1 MQPKFINHIT
11 SSPLSNTILLH
22 HNRPQAYFRRYSVAT
37 LAEIWAQDTR
47 YIQQAN
53 LADPSC
59 LQVDL
64 QCSVYLNSSTIIS
77 SPLSNT
83 ILPEGHHRPSRDLTT
98 RPPSTRKHPGHTQ
111 CLLTSHNHPFMM
123 RVRKLAEEPWTQESC
138 THPQLSTAQ
147 LVQIMEEMVTLS
159 NCVLN
164 GVNYLLVNAIWNRG
178 QIYHRHFSNNQ
189 KVTPHHHVHSRMAH
203 GPGDIPENHRGD
215 PIQTQKTTH
224 TCKCLCPDSCHPQ
237 PCTTDPQY
245 TKTIHLG
252 K

>member
-1 MQPKFINHIT
+1 M
-11 SSPLSNTILLH
+11 LSKALVSYNAHKLLH

-83 ILPEGHHRPSRDLTT
+83 ILPEGHHRPPSRDLTT

-111 CLLTSHNHPFMM
+111 CLLTLHNHPSMV
-123 RVRKLAEEPWTQESC
+123 RVRKLAEEPWTQESW
-138 THPQLSTAQ
+138 THQQLSTAQ
-147 LVQIMEEMVTLS
+147 LVQMMEEMMFLS
-159 NCVLN
+159 KFELN
-164 GVNYLLVNAIWNRG
+164 GVNYLRVQGTAMDTGMASPCANLFMAELCRRTCSTGQQQNRAYG
-178 QIYHRHFSNNQ
+178 GDTLMMSLQSG
-189 KVTPHHHVHSRMAH
+189 TMA
-203 GPGDIPENHRGD
+203 
-215 PIQTQKTTH
+215 KY
-224 TCKCLCPDSCHPQ
+224 
-237 PCTTDPQY
+237 TTDTSP
-245 TKTIHLG
+245 TIN

>member
-1 MQPKFINHIT
+1 MRPKFINHIT

-47 YIQQAN
+47 YTQQAN

-77 SPLSNT
+77 SPLSYT

-111 CLLTSHNHPFMM
+111 CLLTLHNHPFMV
-123 RVRKLAEEPWTQESC
+123 RVRKLAEESPGHTNNYQ
-138 THPQLSTAQ
+138 QLS
-147 LVQIMEEMVTLS
+147 
-159 NCVLN
+159 
-164 GVNYLLVNAIWNRG
+164 
-178 QIYHRHFSNNQ
+178 
-189 KVTPHHHVHSRMAH
+189 
-203 GPGDIPENHRGD
+203 
-215 PIQTQKTTH
+215 
-224 TCKCLCPDSCHPQ
+224 
-237 PCTTDPQY
+237 
-245 TKTIHLG
+245 
-252 K
+252 